1 MFKVMGESEGRQSC
15 SSCWQGVRGV
25 SFLKVMGESEGRQS
39 CSRLLGGG
47 ERRQLCSR

>member
-1 MFKVMGESEGRQSC
+1 M
-15 SSCWQGVRGV
+15 
-25 SFLKVMGESEGRQS
+25 LKVMGESDGGQS